1 MSYYD
6 GEPIRRAGVEIR
18 NPDFP
23 GFLEARGAADVDV
36 SDWYE
41 KAAVDDRIVYF
52 AVTAAADGTPIGEV
66 LLHDI
71 DRGEGRA
78 CIHAHLFHEQHR
90 TQGMGEHALKAVVEY
105 ALKQQKLKR
114 LELVVKEEN
123 FPARRCYAKC
133 GFEQVERV
141 DDDRSQVVMCLTR
154 EQWREM
160 VDAEEW

>member
-6 GEPIRRAGVEIR
+6 GKPIKRAAVEIR

-23 GFLEARGAADVDV
+23 GFLEARAGADVDV

-41 KAAVDDRIVYF
+41 KAAVDDDVVYF
-52 AVTAAADGTPIGEV
+52 AVTAARDGTPIGEV

-71 DRGEGRA
+71 AREEGRA
-78 CIHAHLFHEQHR
+78 CIHAHLFHMQHR

-105 ALKQQKLKR
+105 AFKQAKLKR

-141 DDDRSQVVMCLTR
+141 AGDRSQVVMSLTR
-154 EQWREM
+154 DQWRQM
-160 VDAEEW
+160 VDDEEW

>member
-6 GEPIRRAGVEIR
+6 GEPITRAGVEIR
-18 NPDFP
+18 SPDFP
-23 GFLEARGAADVDV
+23 GFLEARAAADVDV

-41 KAAVDDRIVYF
+41 QAAVDDELIYF
-52 AVTAAADGTPIGEV
+52 AVTAAVDGTPIGEV

-71 DRGEGRA
+71 DREEGRA

-90 TQGMGEHALKAVVEY
+90 THGMGEHALKAMVEY
-105 ALKQQKLKR
+105 AFKQAKLKR

-141 DDDRSQVVMCLTR
+141 DNDRSQVVMCLTR
-154 EQWREM
+154 EQWRQM
-160 VDAEEW
+160 VDDEEW